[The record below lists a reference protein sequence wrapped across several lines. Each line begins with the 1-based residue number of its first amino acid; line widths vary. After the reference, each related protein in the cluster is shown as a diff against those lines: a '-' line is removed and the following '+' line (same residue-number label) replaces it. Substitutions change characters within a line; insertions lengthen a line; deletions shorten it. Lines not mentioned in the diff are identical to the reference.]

1 MSAGSQNRAV
11 LVGVQ
16 LPDTNETE
24 HEASLAELGRLAKT
38 MGLEVV
44 ATITQKRASYHPG
57 TIVGEGKLEEIAK
70 LTQESEEGEPRVA
83 DVVVFD
89 CEISPNQFQNIED
102 ATGVEV
108 LDRTGV
114 IVEIFSR
121 HARTREARLQVEI
134 AQLNYQAPRMR
145 VARAGSGRSGAGVG
159 GRGVGESALELDKR
173 RIRDRISELR
183 QQIATIASEQ
193 QTRRTRRAEEQTVAL
208 VGYTNAGKS
217 SLMRALTGS
226 EVYVAD
232 KLFATLDTTMRALHP
247 PQVPKIL
254 VSDTV
259 GFIKKLPHD
268 LVASFR
274 STLEEARDASL
285 LLYVVDASDATFRTQ
300 LEVTKQV
307 LSEIGVEGVESLLV
321 LNKCD
326 RLDAAQKE
334 ALRKEYP
341 NAVMIST
348 KIADDVGRMRQ
359 IIISHF
365 DKARRSEVY
374 HLKHE
379 QGGLIGKIRTFAK
392 VVRENYTDEG
402 VEVEVLVDDAAAG
415 KIASMLGKKK

>member
-1 MSAGSQNRAV
+1 MIEGKKNRAV

-16 LPDTNETE
+16 LPDTSESE
-24 HEASLAELGRLAKT
+24 QEASLAELGRLVKT

-44 ATITQKRASYHPG
+44 AVINQKRASFHPG
-57 TIVGEGKLEEIAK
+57 TIVGEGKLTEIAN
-70 LTQESEEGEPRVA
+70 LTKESEEGEPPVA

-173 RIRDRISELR
+173 RIRDRVSELR
-183 QQIATIASEQ
+183 QQIAVIASEQ

-217 SLMRALTGS
+217 SLMRALTDS

-285 LLYVVDASDATFRTQ
+285 LLYVVDASDATFRAQ

-307 LSEIGVEGVESLLV
+307 LSEIGVDDVVSLLV

-326 RLDAAQKE
+326 RLDASQKE
-334 ALRKEYP
+334 ALRAEYP
-341 NAVMIST
+341 DAVMIST
-348 KIADDVGRMRQ
+348 KISEDVARMRK
-359 IIISHF
+359 IIIDHF
-365 DKARRSEVY
+365 DKTRRTEIY

-379 QGGLIGKIRTFAK
+379 QGGLIGKFRTFAK

-402 VEVEVLVDDAAAG
+402 VEVEVIVDDASAG
-415 KIASMLGKKK
+415 KIASLIGKKK